1 MRTALFLLAVCAAFG
16 AKAQDAPG
24 LIRIVVP
31 FPPGGSNDVIA
42 RAIAPVLA
50 KRLGNSV
57 IVENKPGAAGVVGA
71 EAVAKAPRDGSH
83 LLLTSSTFLT
93 AAATQPRVPF
103 DALTAFAPVAMIAQ
117 GPLLLVVPAGAP
129 FKSATEFLE
138 AARSKPGALNY
149 GTAGVG
155 SVAHLA
161 TELLNANAG
170 IRMTH
175 VPYKGAANA
184 VLDLAAGQINVMISG
199 YSSIVPML
207 KSGKVRALAVTSAK
221 PSPAFPDLPPLAS
234 TVPNYEI
241 EVWAGILAT
250 AGTPPALV
258 QRLNREINE
267 ISASP
272 ELKVLLDP
280 DGSVPVAMDAAAFG
294 ARLRQELGLWK
305 KIAAERQISV
315 D

>member
-1 MRTALFLLAVCAAFG
+1 MRIALLLLAVCATFAV
-16 AKAQDAPG
+16 KAQDAPG
-24 LIRIVVP
+24 LMRIVVP
-31 FPPGGSNDVIA
+31 FAPGGSNDVIA
-42 RAIAPVLA
+42 RALAPVLA
-50 KRLGNSV
+50 KRLGNTV

-129 FKSATEFLE
+129 FKSASEFLE
-138 AARSKPGALNY
+138 AARTKPGALNY

-221 PSPAFPDLPPLAS
+221 PSPAFPDLPPLAT
-234 TVPNYEI
+234 TVPDYEI
-241 EVWAGILAT
+241 EVWAGVLAT
-250 AGTPPALV
+250 AGTPAALV

-267 ISASP
+267 ISAAP

-305 KIAAERQISV
+305 KIAAERQITV